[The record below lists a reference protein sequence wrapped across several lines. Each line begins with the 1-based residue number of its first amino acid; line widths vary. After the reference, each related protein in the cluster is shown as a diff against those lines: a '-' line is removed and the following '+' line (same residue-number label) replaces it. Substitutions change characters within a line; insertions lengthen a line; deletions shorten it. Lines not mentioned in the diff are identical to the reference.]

1 MPIFALKTTLG
12 QEKTVVRLIAQKAQT
27 LKIPVL
33 ALLTT
38 DSLNGYIFLEATSQ
52 ETAEESVQNL
62 RHVSSRVV
70 QNKAMRSIPVS
81 ELEGYLIPKPAIE
94 GLSDGDIIEVI
105 AGPFKGVKAKIIR
118 VDASREEVTV
128 ALLDGGDIP
137 ITLNAD
143 YVKAIIREEEEEDIF
158 SF

>member
-1 MPIFALKTTLG
+1 MPIYALRTTLG
-12 QEKTVVRLIAQKAQT
+12 QEKTVVQLIAQKAKT
-27 LKIPVL
+27 LNIPVL
-33 ALLTT
+33 SLLTT
-38 DSLNGYIFLEATSQ
+38 DYLRGYIFLEAATQ
-52 ETAEESVQNL
+52 EAAENSVQNL
-62 RHVSSRVV
+62 RHVSSRVI
-70 QNKAMRSIPVS
+70 QSTEIPIS
-81 ELEGYLIPKPAIE
+81 ELEGFLIPKPAIE

-128 ALLDGGDIP
+128 ALLEGGDIP

-143 YVKAIIREEEEEDIF
+143 YVRAIAREEEEDIF

>member
-12 QEKTVVRLIAQKAQT
+12 QEKTVVRLIAQKAKT

-33 ALLTT
+33 SLLTT

-52 ETAEESVQNL
+52 ESAEESVQNL
-62 RHVSSRVV
+62 RHVSSRVI
-70 QNKAMRSIPVS
+70 QSTAIPVS
-81 ELEGYLIPKPAIE
+81 ELDSYLIPKPAIE

-128 ALLDGGDIP
+128 ALLEGGDIP

-143 YVKAIIREEEEEDIF
+143 YVRAIIREEEEEDIF

>member
-12 QEKTVVRLIAQKAQT
+12 QEKTVVRLIAQKAKT

-52 ETAEESVQNL
+52 ETAEDSVQNL
-62 RHVSSRVV
+62 RHVSSRVI
-70 QNKAMRSIPVS
+70 QNKSMKSIPVS

-143 YVKAIIREEEEEDIF
+143 YVKSIIREEEEEDIF